1 MHLTDTIM
9 NRKRTRICSRNRD
22 QLGGSNGL
30 AVLGIWAIL
39 TGGLLAEQ
47 VRLTKSSDP
56 GGIVTGETWHE
67 TGTSVSV
74 AAPPDSSGDQKF
86 CYWTINGSRRADAEG
101 TSVTSFSFTILE
113 TTTALAVYVPL
124 AQDGDA
130 DGVPDWYELRTF
142 GTTENPAGHDS
153 DTDGRSLAQEYLDGT
168 NPRAAEF
175 VYQEASEPAGFA
187 NRRAFFAAGTVVRTT
202 MVPMEPTGRR
212 FVHWL
217 LDGTRRETAV
227 GVAATQLNVTMD
239 ENHSAVAVY
248 ANATADTD
256 VDELPDWYEMFQY
269 GTLANGA
276 DSDTDEDGRQ
286 LIDEYRIG
294 AQPRIADTAVAGG
307 IVEGGIARRRGGLL
321 ALEFV
326 ESRHRYEERSS
337 PGGVLGS
344 VTYWSHG
351 ASVSTGIAPAS
362 VSGFRFVH
370 WTVNGVRQTGA
381 DGLPPARLVLTLTGD
396 TVAEA
401 VYLEQT
407 QDLDTDGVPD
417 WFETY
422 HYGSTSQPAGSDTDG
437 DGRSLAQEF
446 SLGLNP
452 LQKEWRFQQV
462 STPTGNV
469 TARDQYLVDSSNV
482 LTDNIVTPPVGSEF
496 GQWTI
501 NGIRQE
507 TENGTALRSV
517 RFNIAADTLAT
528 AVFLPL
534 AQDSDAD
541 GVPDWYEVRNY
552 GNLTQTATDDT
563 DGDGRSLIDEY
574 LLDTQPRIA
583 DSASSGLIV
592 EGGVARRRGGLMTL
606 VLSDAYRRYTERST
620 PPGIVAKEHV
630 LLAGTTVTTTA
641 AAATF
646 STHKFTQWLL
656 NGTRQ
661 EGSDGLPLA
670 QVSFTL
676 NNDAVV
682 EAVYLDATQDTDADG
697 ALDWFETYHYGTTAL
712 LASGDTD
719 GDGRTMTQ
727 EFLDGT
733 QPKRVEWRYT
743 ERSQPSGDKSR
754 DEFVVNGTS
763 VTTPTAAAESS
774 GLRFVHWLF
783 NGVRQVNAV
792 GAPLSRLQFSID
804 STVTTEA
811 VYLNATLDADTDSL
825 PDWYE
830 VFHYGN
836 TAQGPSSDTDGDG
849 RSLLYEYQ
857 IGTQPLI
864 ADTAASG
871 AVIEGGIARRRGG
884 SLTLNLQ
891 FFPASQLVGA
901 GGGGIFSD
909 PYSGSSGSLVIPSG
923 SSAPA
928 MGDIDGDGDL
938 DLLVGGTG
946 GALRFLRNISSPF
959 APQYEELPATFNELP
974 HWPTGRVYPA
984 LGDWNG
990 DGRADL
996 VVGSDDGVLRF
1007 YQTAATGPALF
1018 GWSGNLTVGSSAVMP
1033 AFFPASG
1040 GPDLLVLDAAT
1051 GLVSRFARGS
1061 GTPPYAMPASVADLL
1076 GTPVVS
1082 GTSLA
1087 VADVTGDRI
1096 PDILTADSE
1105 GRIWR
1110 FNGSAGG
1117 SYTLTSKVWGGSFAG
1132 FRAGLTVAVVD
1143 FDGDGDPDIIGG
1155 GADGTLV
1162 YLRSPEKHLRITPAV
1177 VTVGTGEV
1185 IDFSSIDDNGTVVW
1199 SMGPTQSG
1207 ASIAALTGLYTAG
1220 STPGIDQVVTRNAAG
1235 RTGVAWVNVVNRGG
1249 SNSLKWRGLLV
1260 DGRRGPNDPVW
1271 PAAHAL
1277 NTRAREVL
1285 IYRGLKRDDIRWLG
1299 HGEDGP
1305 DAAPTRAA
1313 LQSAMRDGSALAEDT
1328 EVFLIYLADHGRV
1341 APNGDGLF
1349 LLSENETVSGTEL
1362 DAWLDSLQA
1371 VRPGLSVVVVVE
1383 SCYGGRVAG
1392 PMMAADAYSSRR
1404 LVMAASGADELAH
1417 LAAGGLVSY
1426 STMWWSGVASGKSL
1440 AQAHDDA
1447 VAAMASLQAGQR
1459 SAGGTALAA
1468 GKLGLGGVAGS
1479 GRPVVTVAQ
1488 EFIQLQGTQ
1497 ETSLAVTVES
1507 PFVVEKVWG
1516 VVVPP
1521 GYRASGDAPVVDLTE
1536 VDLAKD
1542 AATGEWTANVGGFS
1556 EGGAP
1561 YTVLLQAR
1569 DAWGQVSTPAIL
1581 QVRQET
1587 IRNRVIIF
1595 AHGEDGWSGARVAG
1609 SLAAYAKEVALLRR
1623 VREQDVKIIADGVFA
1638 DEGAA
1643 EASVSNLQNAI
1654 ETWANADG
1662 QLGAL
1667 TVFAVGQGSQEGLV
1681 CANGDAVTPEG
1692 LQGWLDTLQDESG
1705 ATAQLIV
1712 DSDYSGRFVAGAGS
1726 SAHRRVVVSST
1737 GRNERNSFASGQWS
1751 NVTRWMWNSIARG
1764 RDLRESYGE
1773 ATDLA
1778 RMIGVTVPAMFDDNG
1793 DGNFSKLRDGLKAI
1807 NAFVGSAYVTA
1818 DDPPFIGKASAMTQV
1833 AAGQSARF
1841 WVSNIVMPDGE
1852 APQSV
1857 WCEVLGPDGTARGSL
1872 NLWHNPTKDRHEGS
1886 FTAFTEP
1893 GRYLIFVQAGTQG
1906 DPSRTT
1912 PPAVILVD
1920 YVSTPNLGA
1929 ALTADLP
1936 ALTLPLDGRTME
1948 VESAAGGEWSLP
1960 LLRGQRVIV
1969 EACEVSTGRDVG
1981 IQLVGNNGQLLASAD
1996 VWGNGFGEIID
2007 GWEVPTEGTYR
2018 VRASFAN
2025 GSGMAE
2031 CKVRAFI
2038 KREAGA
2044 ASFVSLP
2051 GQNISFTPP
2060 ATHQLIDA
2068 QLNLVATA
2076 TSSLPVRFELVSGP
2090 ASLSGT
2096 TLTPTAAGTV
2106 ILRALQDGDA
2116 TWESAIPVERA
2127 ITITSTAPQSYEAW
2141 AQEMFGADYATKGGS
2156 AQDADGDGQS
2166 NEVEWRAKTHPRN
2179 AADRFEIATATR
2191 SASGFKIRWQARE
2204 GVNYRIMVSTDLSS
2218 WAELPN
2224 SRVTGA
2230 GAEVER
2236 TDPATNVSGKFY
2248 RVEVLTP

>member
-1 MHLTDTIM
+1 MVGLVLTWM
-9 NRKRTRICSRNRD
+9 
-22 QLGGSNGL
+22 
-30 AVLGIWAIL
+30 
-39 TGGLLAEQ
+39 GGLFLLSGMAMAEQ
-47 VRLTKSSDP
+47 VRFTKASEP
-56 GGIVTGETWHE
+56 GGIVSGETWHE

-74 AAPPDSSGDQKF
+74 AAPPDSSADQKF
-86 CYWTINGSRRADAEG
+86 CYWQLNGARQADAAG
-101 TSVTSFSFTILE
+101 TSVSSFSFTILE
-113 TTTALAVYVPL
+113 TTSALAIYVPL
-124 AQDGDA
+124 VRDADA
-130 DGVPDWYELRTF
+130 DGVPDWYELRVF
-142 GTTENPAGHDS
+142 GTTVFPATHDPDS
-153 DTDGRSLAQEYLDGT
+153 DGRGMLQEFTDGT

-175 VYQEASEPAGFA
+175 LYTESSELVGQVA
-187 NRRAFFAAGTVVRTT
+187 RREFKAAGDTVTST
-202 MVPMEPTGRR
+202 SVPMESGSMR
-212 FVHWL
+212 FAHWL
-217 LDGTRRETAV
+217 LDGARVETAV
-227 GVAATQLNVTMD
+227 GVAATRLSVTMNT
-239 ENHSAVAVY
+239 NHTALAVY
-248 ANATADTD
+248 RDATADTD
-256 VDELPDWYEMFQY
+256 ADGLPDWYEMFHY
-269 GTLANGA
+269 GNLTSDAA
-276 DSDTDEDGRQ
+276 SDSDGDGRS
-286 LIDEYRIG
+286 LLDEFLLG
-294 AQPRIADTAVAGG
+294 AQPRIADSAASGG
-307 IVEGGIARRRGGLL
+307 ILEGGIARRRGALTT
-321 ALEFV
+321 LEFV
-326 ESRHRYEERSS
+326 ESRYRYEERSS
-337 PGGVLGS
+337 PGGVLASIGNF
-344 VTYWSHG
+344 VHG
-351 ASVSTGIAPAS
+351 ASITTGTAPAT
-362 VSGFRFVH
+362 VADHRFVN
-370 WTVNGVRQTGA
+370 WMVNGIRQTGA
-381 DGLPPARLVLTLTGD
+381 DGLPPYQLTLTLAAD

-401 VYLEQT
+401 VYLPAT
-407 QDLDTDGVPD
+407 RDSDADGVPD
-417 WFETY
+417 WFEMFYFGNLTQ
-422 HYGSTSQPAGSDTDG
+422 GSASDVDG
-437 DGRSLAQEF
+437 DGRTLDQEF
-446 SLGLNP
+446 TLGLNP
-452 LQKEWRFQQV
+452 LKKEWRFQQASSPV
-462 STPTGNV
+462 GNV
-469 TARDQYLVDSSNV
+469 TARDQYLVDGTSV
-482 LTDNIVTPPVGSEF
+482 LTDNIVTPPAGSEF
-496 GQWTI
+496 GQWTF
-501 NGIRQE
+501 NDARQE
-507 TENGTALRSV
+507 TENGVALRSV
-517 RFNIAADTLAT
+517 RFTLTADTVAT

-552 GNLTQTATDDT
+552 GDLTQTATSDT
-563 DGDGRSLIDEY
+563 DGDGRSLLDEY
-574 LLDTQPRIA
+574 LLGTQPRIG
-583 DSASSGLIV
+583 DSANDGLIV
-592 EGGVARRRGGLMTL
+592 EGGVARRRGDLTTL

-620 PPGIVAKEHV
+620 PPGIVAKEQV

-661 EGSDGLPLA
+661 EDSAGLPLP

-676 NNDAVV
+676 NDDSVV
-682 EAVYLDATQDTDADG
+682 EAVYLDATQDADGDG
-697 ALDWFETYHYGTTAL
+697 ALDWFETYHYGNTNLPGT
-712 LASGDTD
+712 SDTD
-719 GDGRTMTQ
+719 GDGRTIAQ
-727 EFLDGT
+727 EYTDGT
-733 QPKRVEWRYT
+733 QPKRAEWRYT
-743 ERSQPSGDKSR
+743 ERSLPGGATSR
-754 DEFVVNGTS
+754 DEFVVNGDS

-783 NGVRQVNAV
+783 NGLRQVNAV
-792 GAPLSRLQFSID
+792 GAPRSRLQFNID
-804 STVTTEA
+804 RTTTTEA
-811 VYLNATLDADTDSL
+811 VYLNATLDADTDGL

-830 VFHYGN
+830 VFQYGN
-836 TAQGPSSDTDGDG
+836 TSQGPESDSDGDG
-849 RSLLYEYQ
+849 RTLIEEYQ
-857 IGTQPLI
+857 LGGQPLI

-871 AVIEGGIARRRGG
+871 GIIEGGIARRRGG

-891 FFPASQLVGA
+891 FFPASQLAGA
-901 GGGGIFSD
+901 TGNGIFSD
-909 PYSGSSGSLVIPSG
+909 PYTGSSGSLVIPGG

-938 DLLVGGTG
+938 DLFVGGVG
-946 GALRFLRNISSPF
+946 GAVRFLRNIGSPF
-959 APQYEELPATFNELP
+959 APQYEELPTALNGLP
-974 HWPTGRVYPA
+974 QWPTGRVYPA

-1018 GWSGNLTVGSSAVMP
+1018 GWSGNLTVGSGAVFP

-1040 GPDLLVLDAAT
+1040 GPDLLVLDAAS

-1061 GTPPYAMPASVADLL
+1061 GTPPYALPATVADLL
-1076 GTPVVS
+1076 GTPVIN

-1096 PDILTADSE
+1096 SDILTADSA

-1117 SYTLTSKVWGGSFAG
+1117 SYTLTSKVWGGSFDG

-1143 FDGDGDPDIIGG
+1143 FDGDGDPDVIGG
-1155 GADGTLV
+1155 GTDGALV

-1177 VTVGTGEV
+1177 ATVGMGEV
-1185 IDFSSIDDNGTVVW
+1185 IDFSSIDDNGTLAW

-1207 ASIAALTGLYTAG
+1207 ASVAPLTGLYTAG

-1249 SNSLKWRGLLV
+1249 PVGLKWRGLLV

-1299 HGEDGP
+1299 HGDDGP

-1313 LQSAMRDGSALAEDT
+1313 LQSAMRDGSTMAEDT
-1328 EVFLIYLADHGRV
+1328 EVFMIYLADHGRV

-1362 DAWLDSLQA
+1362 DTWLDTLQA
-1371 VRPGLSVVVVVE
+1371 ARPGLSVVVVVE
-1383 SCYGGRVAG
+1383 SCFGGRVAG
-1392 PMMAADAYSSRR
+1392 AMMAADAYSSRR

-1426 STMWWSGVASGKSL
+1426 STMWWSGVASGKTL

-1459 SAGGTALAA
+1459 GAGGAALAA

-1479 GRPVVTVAQ
+1479 GRPVVTLAE

-1542 AATGEWTANVGGFS
+1542 AATGQWTANVGGFS

-1595 AHGEDGWSGARVAG
+1595 AHGEDGWTGAGVAG

-1623 VREQDVKIIADGVFA
+1623 VREQDVKIIADGVFEA
-1638 DEGAA
+1638 DGAPD
-1643 EASVSNLQNAI
+1643 ASVSNLQNAI

-1681 CANGDAVTPEG
+1681 CADGDAVTPEG
-1692 LQGWLDTLQDESG
+1692 LQGWLDNLQDESG

-1712 DSDYSGRFVAGAGS
+1712 DSDYSGRFVAGSGS
-1726 SAHRRVVVSST
+1726 STHRRVVVSST
-1737 GRNERNSFASGQWS
+1737 GRNDRNSFASGQWS

-1793 DGNFSKLRDGLKAI
+1793 DGNFTKLRDGLKAI

-1833 AAGQSARF
+1833 AEGQSARF

-1857 WCEVLGPDGTARGSL
+1857 WCEVLGPDGTTRGS
-1872 NLWHNPTKDRHEGS
+1872 NKLWHNPTKDRHEGS
-1886 FTAFTEP
+1886 FYAFTEP
-1893 GRYLIFVQAGTQG
+1893 GRYVVFVQAGTQG

-1920 YVSTPNLGA
+1920 YASTPNLGA
-1929 ALTADLP
+1929 PLTADLP
-1936 ALTLPLDGRTME
+1936 VLTLPLDGRTME
-1948 VESAAGGEWSLP
+1948 VESDAGGEWSLP
-1960 LLRGQRVIV
+1960 LLRGQRVVI
-1969 EACEVSTGRDVG
+1969 EAREVSTGRDVA
-1981 IQLVGNNGQLLASAD
+1981 IQLIGNSGQVLAASD
-1996 VWGNGFGEIID
+1996 VWGSGFGEIID
-2007 GWEVPTEGTYR
+2007 GWEAPADGSYL
-2018 VRASFAN
+2018 VRASFAT
-2025 GSGMAE
+2025 GSGAAE

-2044 ASFVSLP
+2044 DSFISLP
-2051 GQNISFTPP
+2051 GQSITFAPP
-2060 ATHQLIDA
+2060 ATHPVNGGPLS
-2068 QLNLVATA
+2068 LNTTA
-2076 TSSLPVRFELVSGP
+2076 TSGLPVRFELVSGL
-2090 ASLSGT
+2090 ATLTST
-2096 TLTPTAAGTV
+2096 TLAATAEGTV
-2106 ILRALQDGDA
+2106 VLRALQDGDA
-2116 TWESAIPVERA
+2116 TWESAVPVERTIII
-2127 ITITSTAPQSYEAW
+2127 ITAAAANTYEAS
-2141 AQEMFGADYATKGGS
+2141 AQAIFGADYATKGG
-2156 AQDADGDGQS
+2156 ATQDADGDGQS
-2166 NEVEWRAKTHPRN
+2166 NEVEWQAKTHPLD
-2179 AADRFEIATATR
+2179 AADKFEVASATR
-2191 SASGFKIRWQARE
+2191 DGSGFKLRWLARA
-2204 GVNYRIMVSTDLSS
+2204 GVSYRICWTADLVT
-2218 WAELPN
+2218 WNELPN
-2224 SRVTGA
+2224 SRRTGT
-2230 GAEVER
+2230 GAEVEI
-2236 TDPATNVSGKFY
+2236 TDPAPGTLGKFY
-2248 RVEVLTP
+2248 RVEVVTP